1 MCPCYLRLLFCPTR
15 VLRGHLLCVCVL
27 TDLDE
32 TPFIHTTLSILWLLS
47 RRIKTKVCE
56 VYTMTWAVGGKFLCC
71 SCLWGPTVI
80 LNMQKMFSSRVFC
93 TVKKLCRVLYTHS
106 AMPPNLDSFGYV
118 HNFISLTVIRVE
130 CEKPLISARSCWI
143 LPTRDN
149 KAFECALWLSKPC
162 WHAGAVTSKT
172 VSHWL

>member
-1 MCPCYLRLLFCPTR
+1 MARVICPCYLRLLFCPTR

-71 SCLWGPTVI
+71 SCLLGPTVI
-80 LNMQKMFSSRVFC
+80 LNMQKMFSSRVFS
-93 TVKKLCRVLYTHS
+93 TVKTLCSSVPSNQIYYIVFRDVHHFRSPDGNTCWMWKTFNISSKLLEFYPQGTTRHLS
-106 AMPPNLDSFGYV
+106 APCDYPNHVDMQEL
-118 HNFISLTVIRVE
+118 
-130 CEKPLISARSCWI
+130 
-143 LPTRDN
+143 
-149 KAFECALWLSKPC
+149 
-162 WHAGAVTSKT
+162 
-172 VSHWL
+172 

>member
-1 MCPCYLRLLFCPTR
+1 MSLLSSIV
-15 VLRGHLLCVCVL
+15 VLSKGLEGTFVVVCVL

-80 LNMQKMFSSRVFC
+80 LNMQKMFSSRVFS
-93 TVKKLCRVLYTHS
+93 TVKTLRRSVPSNLLHS
-106 AMPPNLDSFGYV
+106 FLEIYI
-118 HNFISLTVIRVE
+118 ISDPLTVIRVE
-130 CEKPLISARSCWI
+130 CGKPLISARSCWI